1 MSRTVTVTLDNGE
14 PLQFANVPDSVTPD
28 QIAAR
33 AQQETGRSVVT
44 IDGGAKAPAAQAAE
58 GVPAEEPAETTGA
71 DTGPGEY
78 YDVPPVSAPDTKGL
92 ESELEQYYRSL
103 PKGTAPAEAKLNE
116 LATKYGQPPVSNYPE
131 ILAFYEKYG
140 TLNPTVAMQGQNAV
154 PPPPPEIED
163 IVGTV
168 EPAGDAANRARALA
182 KGAFFDFGDEMEAI
196 ARVLGVNP
204 SKALLGPGAFLSD
217 LSQSAAQ
224 KFAAGEITA
233 DEYYRTKNQINAEYN
248 AYAKANPGEALG
260 LELAGGVAGTFIPGV
275 GIVGKGVQ
283 LGRGAGALARGAVA
297 GGSTGALSGLGQA
310 ETMAL
315 SDIAP
320 SVIEQAAI
328 GTAFGGT
335 LGKGFDMLGRRIA
348 PGRSAALPEERRA
361 AEILIDA
368 TQGGAS
374 PQRSAGAVRA
384 AQASGVPMP
393 FGMVSDELAALSEKV
408 LAKSG
413 PAGRDLART
422 VVETQAEA
430 GERVA
435 QQAREALPTGRDFFD
450 EQGAI
455 TQRLR
460 QIGEQDYQKAFAVGT
475 VRDPQIENLIRNPEL
490 ASIWKEAQ
498 SLARLGG
505 RELNVKLEAVF
516 DEAGALVGVKPTQ
529 DAIPDVEALDYF
541 KRALDDQIDAG
552 FRGKASGGKSR
563 AAALRDNIR
572 KPLINR
578 LDELV
583 PEYREARSKYAG
595 DLEVREA
602 LDYGRDLLSK
612 KLRPQEVSA
621 QINKMSI
628 AEREAVKTGALQALL
643 EPLEDATRR
652 GNVAQ
657 QIIGA
662 GEGGTSKLAKLRSVM
677 DPAEYDFFETALRLE
692 RDLYNRA
699 SRATGGSRTT
709 PLAEGVARIDNL
721 IGSGRLEDAV
731 NFVMAG
737 PQGRAAALARWVS
750 SLNPG
755 REFGD
760 RVYGQLSNALRAQR
774 PDELAGVLDML
785 ARSESYARTVGTVGD
800 VAAQRIAPA
809 VGGVAPSLVEDR
821 GINPPPAM
829 SIGNA
834 EAETDEAEAAAQAAV
849 DAPLASEEVAPEAD
863 NSEPEVSIIMID
875 GREAIYDPT
884 AGAHIFT
891 DTNEFVDAA
900 PMKRGGMVKGYQNG
914 GRVGGGQGM
923 SEETVNRTIIQ
934 MIEGG
939 KDAADIRAYLNALEP
954 GLGEKAM
961 HLDENIAAFRDRG
974 YVPRAAVKFT
984 SPKEDAMV
992 AVGRRGVDFLGMG
1005 ADLADMVARYTP
1017 IEGGYRDALNR
1028 SMANLER
1035 DFTYRG
1041 GAGAYEAGIDSPAP
1055 SSLTY
1060 AASRLGAIPSAVMT
1074 EIPRGIN
1081 FLMDYAR
1088 DTTPGEFASDIG
1100 RGAAS
1105 LYESALE
1112 DPYGLGADALVYS
1125 NFVTGAPAAAADFS
1139 KSRAEAAEL
1148 GEFARTSV
1156 DPAERDYYLEM
1167 QRVADATSPLNL
1179 AGAPISRRVQRVV
1192 DKPMRRKRGGL
1203 AVKKKGR

>member
-224 KFAAGEITA
+224 KFTAGEITA

-248 AYAKANPGEALG
+248 AYAKANPGEALA
-260 LELAGGVAGTFIPGV
+260 LEVAGGVAGTFIPGV

-393 FGMVSDELAALSEKV
+393 FGMVSDELAALSERV

-750 SLNPG
+750 RFSPN

-760 RVYGQLSNALRAQR
+760 KVYGQLSKALKAQN
-774 PDELAGVLDML
+774 PQELSDVLGML

-900 PMKRGGMVKGYQNG
+900 PMKRGGRVKGYQKG
-914 GRVGGGQGM
+914 GEVRADGPDKAGFEGALADYYASLRGTPPQPAVIEDLAAKYRVGTPTNLDTILDYYRANNGALNPGVRMLPAETSVSASPEADYYPGLARALAEGAFYGFNDEIEGAVRAAPALLTGGFGDAYGDEVSRIREQQALFMEQNPEEYLGAVMGGAMLPAVVPGGQAL
-923 SEETVNRTIIQ
+923 T
-934 MIEGG
+934 
-939 KDAADIRAYLNALEP
+939 AARLASLAARAP
-954 GLGEKAM
+954 GAGRITNLAV
-961 HLDENIAAFRDRG
+961 RG
-974 YVPRAAVKFT
+974 A
-984 SPKEDAMV
+984 SPSSRSF
-992 AVGRRGVDFLGMG
+992 VGRELPEIATGSVLYGAGVAPSIEDIPQSVVDELGMG
-1005 ADLADMVARYTP
+1005 LGVYGAQSAAGAAGRAAGRPVKR
-1017 IEGGYRDALNR
+1017 
-1028 SMANLER
+1028 
-1035 DFTYRG
+1035 TYSKLRNQVRG
-1041 GAGAYEAGIDSPAP
+1041 G
-1055 SSLTY
+1055 
-1060 AASRLGAIPSAVMT
+1060 R
-1074 EIPRGIN
+1074 
-1081 FLMDYAR
+1081 
-1088 DTTPGEFASDIG
+1088 
-1100 RGAAS
+1100 
-1105 LYESALE
+1105 
-1112 DPYGLGADALVYS
+1112 
-1125 NFVTGAPAAAADFS
+1125 
-1139 KSRAEAAEL
+1139 
-1148 GEFARTSV
+1148 
-1156 DPAERDYYLEM
+1156 
-1167 QRVADATSPLNL
+1167 
-1179 AGAPISRRVQRVV
+1179 
-1192 DKPMRRKRGGL
+1192 
-1203 AVKKKGR
+1203 